1 MKIIIGITVILVGL
15 ICWIGQALSFFAPAV
30 AAKLGV
36 SEVEGEMDPVLYLIE
51 TKANGLT
58 DTALTWT
65 LPLSALLMI
74 RDVSAWPILAL
85 IGGGIYLYFPGLIL
99 LNRVFLKKH
108 GKKVGKASSEYTA
121 YVLGFIWF
129 ISAVVM
135 ITLAI
140 GEISA

>member
-1 MKIIIGITVILVGL
+1 MNLIIGIAVIVAGS
-15 ICWIGQALSFFAPAV
+15 ICWVGQALSFFTPAM

-36 SEVEGEMDPVLYLIE
+36 CEAEGEIDPVLYLIE
-51 TKANGLT
+51 TKAHGLT

-74 RDVSAWPILAL
+74 LNVSVWPILAL
-85 IGGGIYLYFPGLIL
+85 MGGGIYLYFSGIIM
-99 LNRVFLKKH
+99 LNRVFLKRH
-108 GKKVGKASSEYTA
+108 GRNVGKASSECTA
-121 YVLGFIWF
+121 YVFGFIWI
-129 ISAVVM
+129 ISAIAM